1 MWGEND
7 YGIVGDGTLNDRSVP
22 KKVLDSV
29 ASVLVS
35 DESSAAIKEDGTVW
49 VWGNAEGLGLPE
61 NFKGYKTVYNS
72 SGDKVQYVDT
82 PTQLLVPTAKPQCTI
97 TLNLNG
103 GDGTTK
109 LTCDKNGT
117 ITPPNNPSRDGYFF
131 AGWYKDK
138 ACKKP
143 WNFDTDKV
151 TGNCTLYAKWEPK
164 STTTVTA
171 EPSTQKV
178 EIDGKKIVLNSYVL
192 RNDQGY
198 PVNFVKLRDI
208 AYLLNGTQANF
219 NVDWR
224 NNAIRLDARKP
235 YTTPNGAEMT
245 VPTVAAAPAKTSL
258 TPVLT
263 GGVTAPLEAFLL
275 TDQNGGGHN
284 YFKLRDIGKVAG
296 FNVEWDGARGIIV
309 VTTTEDYIG

>member
-208 AYLLNGTQANF
+208 AYLLNGTHRDVELIPGKTTTLVIENF
-219 NVDWR
+219 KQPGMIIEKIDADIRAKFRVVLMDGVDD
-224 NNAIRLDARKP
+224 ALDAVLLRD
-235 YTTPNGAEMT
+235 GAE
-245 VPTVAAAPAKTSL
+245 
-258 TPVLT
+258 
-263 GGVTAPLEAFLL
+263 
-275 TDQNGGGHN
+275 
-284 YFKLRDIGKVAG
+284 RRAG
-296 FNVEWDGARGIIV
+296 
-309 VTTTEDYIG
+309 

>member
-1 MWGEND
+1 M
-7 YGIVGDGTLNDRSVP
+7 
-22 KKVLDSV
+22 
-29 ASVLVS
+29 
-35 DESSAAIKEDGTVW
+35 
-49 VWGNAEGLGLPE
+49 
-61 NFKGYKTVYNS
+61 
-72 SGDKVQYVDT
+72 
-82 PTQLLVPTAKPQCTI
+82 
-97 TLNLNG
+97 
-103 GDGTTK
+103 TK
-109 LTCDKNGT
+109 ITCDKNGT
-117 ITPPNNPSRDGYFF
+117 ITPPNNPSRDGYYF

-138 ACKKP
+138 ACTKP

-178 EIDGKKIVLNSYVL
+178 EIDGKKIILNSYVL

-208 AYLLNGTQANF
+208 AYLLDGTEANF

-224 NNAIRLDARKP
+224 NNAIRLDARQP

-245 VPTVAAAPAKTSL
+245 VPTVMAAPAKTSI

-275 TDQNGGGHN
+275 TDKNGGGHN

-296 FNVEWDGARGIIV
+296 FNVEWDAERSLIV